1 MSLNEKPIML
11 YSKQEQDDLN
21 RKILVWLNTYPDK
34 PVALIDYESK
44 LSADTPGMALSLV
57 QNSYSPDYDILGD
70 YDTEYQFKLIYR
82 IKPGNSTDKRLKADE
97 VLDAIG
103 EWAKKQFPDIGGNR
117 TVVSIEPV
125 ARAVMFDV
133 FENGDEDHQIMMK
146 MTYHVEV

>member
-57 QNSYSPDYDILGD
+57 QNSYSPDYDILGN

-97 VLDAIG
+97 VLEGI
-103 EWAKKQFPDIGGNR
+103 
-117 TVVSIEPV
+117 
-125 ARAVMFDV
+125 ARW
-133 FENGDEDHQIMMK
+133 
-146 MTYHVEV
+146 

>member
-1 MSLNEKPIML
+1 MSLNERPIML

-44 LSADTPGMALSLV
+44 LAADAPGMALSLI
-57 QNSYSPDYDILGD
+57 QNSYTPRYDILGN
-70 YDTEYQFKLIYR
+70 YDTDYQFKVIYR

-103 EWAKKQFPDIGGNR
+103 EWSRTQFPDIGESR

-125 ARAVMFDV
+125 TRSALFAIY
-133 FENGDEDHQIMMK
+133 ENGDEDHQIMMK